1 MFYDIYVS
9 VGNAK
14 IPCDTLEEAEALVE
28 KIECDDG
35 VLINFRQA
43 A

>member
-14 IPCDTLEEAEALVE
+14 IPCDTLEEAEALADR
-28 KIECDDG
+28 IQCDDG
-35 VLINFRQA
+35 VLINFKA